1 MRKYISDSIS
11 DIKLKVIMVNIY
23 VCDYTDSE
31 GINTIIA
38 IQQESH
44 EEYIDYFKEL
54 LDKKM
59 IERIDD
65 IETLIEDLGYDSV
78 AYAFR
83 CICCNKVTIV
93 CQNY

>member
-1 MRKYISDSIS
+1 
-11 DIKLKVIMVNIY
+11 MVNIY

-44 EEYIDYFKEL
+44 EEYIDYFKKL

-59 IERIDD
+59 LERIDD

-83 CICCNKVTIV
+83 CIYCNKITIV
-93 CQNY
+93 CQDY

>member
-1 MRKYISDSIS
+1 
-11 DIKLKVIMVNIY
+11 MVNIY

-65 IETLIEDLGYDSV
+65 IETLIEALDMIQLHMLLD
-78 AYAFR
+78 AYV
-83 CICCNKVTIV
+83 VTK
-93 CQNY
+93 

>member
-1 MRKYISDSIS
+1 
-11 DIKLKVIMVNIY
+11 MVNIY

-31 GINTIIA
+31 GINTINA

-54 LDKKM
+54 LDKKI

-78 AYAFR
+78 AYAF
-83 CICCNKVTIV
+83 
-93 CQNY
+93 